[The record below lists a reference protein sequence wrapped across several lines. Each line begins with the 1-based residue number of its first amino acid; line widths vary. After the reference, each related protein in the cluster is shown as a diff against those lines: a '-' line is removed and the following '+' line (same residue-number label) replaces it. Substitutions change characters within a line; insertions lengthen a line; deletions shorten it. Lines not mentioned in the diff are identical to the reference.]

1 MRIWRRHGPV
11 ASQTRSIL
19 SYKTIIY
26 NPTLR
31 WPCPSHSV
39 TLTSYISAVSP
50 ISPTARPLCCAANT
64 LLRFEPIGVGRSI
77 AAADEV
83 HGVVMRVGEE
93 SLDLGHFKGFLCS
106 FLRSFLRRLFN
117 CGGGLNGRLDPTS
130 QDDSQHLWDRDL
142 LLGMAT
148 GPRRY
153 RPEPGCWRLSET
165 SLSSKDFFGVSLVRY
180 WTAYARL

>member
-11 ASQTRSIL
+11 ASQTRSVL

-39 TLTSYISAVSP
+39 TLTSYISVVPP

-64 LLRFEPIGVGRSI
+64 LLRFEPIGVGTSI

-83 HGVVMRVGEE
+83 HGLVVRVGEE
-93 SLDLGHFKGFLCS
+93 SLDLGHFKGFLRS
-106 FLRSFLRRLFN
+106 FLRSFLR
-117 CGGGLNGRLDPTS
+117 
-130 QDDSQHLWDRDL
+130 
-142 LLGMAT
+142 
-148 GPRRY
+148 
-153 RPEPGCWRLSET
+153 CWRLSET